1 MTLFAL
7 ALVLTAALVHA
18 TWNLLAKR
26 AGDGGPA
33 FVWLFNSL
41 SLLLYAPLA
50 VAVVVFE
57 GTHLG
62 PIELLFM
69 LGSGVLHLGY
79 FLLLQRGYGVGD
91 LSLVYPLARGT
102 GPLIATAAAV
112 VLFGERPTLLALSG
126 IVLITVGVFL
136 LAGQPGAMK
145 GPALNLGVAY
155 GLLTGASIAAYTLWD
170 KHAVS
175 ALLIPPLLQT
185 WSATL
190 VSVALLTPLALRRRG
205 KVVAVWREYRFEVL
219 GVALLT
225 PLSYI
230 LVLAALVSSPVSYVA
245 PIREISILIGAAMGA
260 RLLAEGHTSRR
271 LLAAGAMVMGV
282 IAVALG

>member
-7 ALVLTAALVHA
+7 ALVLTAAFVHA

-33 FVWLFNSL
+33 FIWLFNSL
-41 SLLLYAPLA
+41 SLLIYAPLA
-50 VAVVVFE
+50 VAVVVFQ

-230 LVLAALVSSPVSYVA
+230 LVLTALVSSPVSYVA

-282 IAVALG
+282 VAVALG

>member
-1 MTLFAL
+1 VTLFAL
-7 ALVLTAALVHA
+7 ALVLAAAFVHA
-18 TWNLLAKR
+18 SWNLLAKR

-41 SLLLYAPLA
+41 SLLIYAPLA
-50 VAVVVFE
+50 VAVVVFQRPQV
-57 GTHLG
+57 G
-62 PIELLFM
+62 PLELVFM
-69 LGSGVLHLGY
+69 FGSGVLHLGY

-102 GPLIATAAAV
+102 GPLIATAAAIAF
-112 VLFGERPTLLALSG
+112 FGERPTLLALSG
-126 IVLITVGVFL
+126 VILITAGVFL
-136 LAGQPGAMK
+136 LTWQPGIIK
-145 GPALNLGVAY
+145 GSGLNLGVAY

-175 ALLIPPLLQT
+175 ALLIPPLLQN

-190 VSVALLTPLALRRRG
+190 VSVALLTPLAVRRRA
-205 KVVAVWREYRFEVL
+205 KVTAVWREYRPEVL

-230 LVLAALVSSPVSYVA
+230 LVLTALISAPVSYVA
-245 PIREISILIGAAMGA
+245 PAREVSILIGTAMGA
-260 RLLAEGHTSRR
+260 SLLAEGDAKRR
-271 LLAAGAMVMGV
+271 LFAAGAVVLGV
-282 IAVALG
+282 VALALG

>member
-1 MTLFAL
+1 
-7 ALVLTAALVHA
+7 
-18 TWNLLAKR
+18 
-26 AGDGGPA
+26 
-33 FVWLFNSL
+33 
-41 SLLLYAPLA
+41 
-50 VAVVVFE
+50 
-57 GTHLG
+57 
-62 PIELLFM
+62 
-69 LGSGVLHLGY
+69 
-79 FLLLQRGYGVGD
+79 
-91 LSLVYPLARGT
+91 
-102 GPLIATAAAV
+102 
-112 VLFGERPTLLALSG
+112 
-126 IVLITVGVFL
+126 
-136 LAGQPGAMK
+136 MK

-260 RLLAEGHTSRR
+260 RLLAEGHTSCR

-282 IAVALG
+282 VAVALG

>member
-145 GPALNLGVAY
+145 GSALNLGVAY

-175 ALLIPPLLQT
+175 ALLIPPLLQN

-230 LVLAALVSSPVSYVA
+230 LVLTALVFSPVSFVA

-271 LLAAGAMVMGV
+271 LLAAGAMVIGV
-282 IAVALG
+282 VAVALG